1 MIDQLL
7 EFAQNHLLLVGAFI
21 LVLLAWLTFE
31 AKRSAS
37 GGVSCGEA
45 TGLINREDAAV
56 LDVREIKEFKAGHI
70 AGAINIPANK
80 LDNSLNRLEK
90 HRDKPI
96 IVVDK
101 MGQHSAGIVSKLHKA
116 GFENAR
122 RLKGGHAQWQADGLP
137 VVTR

>member
-7 EFAQNHLLLVGAFI
+7 EFAQNHLFLVGAFVV
-21 LVLLAWLTFE
+21 VLLAWLSFE
-31 AKRSAS
+31 ARRSAS

-45 TGLINREDAAV
+45 TGLINRDDAVV
-56 LDVREIKEFKAGHI
+56 LDVREAKEFKAGHI
-70 AGAINIPANK
+70 AGAVNIPADK
-80 LDNSLNRLEK
+80 LDSSMNRLEK

-101 MGQHSAGIVSKLHKA
+101 MGQHSGGVVTKLHKA
-116 GFENAR
+116 GFDGAR
-122 RLKGGHAQWQADGLP
+122 RLKGGHSQWQADGLP